1 MYDLK
6 RNELKIPAE
15 IKDKIYLR
23 KKILL
28 YYFSVSNSFP
38 TDKK

>member
-15 IKDKIYLR
+15 TKNIFK